1 MKITE
6 KSKRGVIFGG
16 ILILLIILYIMI
28 LEPLMKYERRMRE
41 DIALKEALLNRHKTI
56 LEGRADVEARSRRAR
71 KLIEKA
77 KNRIFFA
84 KTQALAA
91 AQLQSVIQNIA
102 KKYDVTIKS
111 MNIKKVEKPVPLGFK
126 TGTEGY
132 TGYNTISLQFVT
144 YSSIRG
150 LVDFLYELETEPRFI
165 NITSFT
171 IKGEIIR
178 EASRLDSTFVVGAL
192 AEVES

>member
-111 MNIKKVEKPVPLGFK
+111 MNIKKPVVSEARLTEK
-126 TGTEGY
+126 TE
-132 TGYNTISLQFVT
+132 GYNTISLQFVT

>member
-1 MKITE
+1 MKIIE
-6 KSKRGVIFGG
+6 RSRKILIFGG

-132 TGYNTISLQFVT
+132 NTISLQFVT
-144 YSSIRG
+144 YSSMRG

>member
-111 MNIKKVEKPVPLGFK
+111 MNIKKAEK
-126 TGTEGY
+126 TEGY
-132 TGYNTISLQFVT
+132 STISLQFVT

-165 NITSFT
+165 NIISFT
-171 IKGEIIR
+171 IKSEIIR